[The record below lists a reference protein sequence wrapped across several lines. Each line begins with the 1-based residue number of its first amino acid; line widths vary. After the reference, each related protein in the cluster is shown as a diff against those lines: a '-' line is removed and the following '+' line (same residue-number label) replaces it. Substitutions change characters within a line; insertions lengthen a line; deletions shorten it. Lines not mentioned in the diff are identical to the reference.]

1 MSEDDSWWQATLAVS
16 TKTAAIEVRGEI
28 RTQKALTAFIEML
41 NNLADYLGDPPEDF
55 ASIEGE

>member
-41 NNLADYLGDPPEDF
+41 NNLADYLGDPPED
-55 ASIEGE
+55 SRS